1 MFQEVEGSRFQ
12 TNRHMKVVCSSTL
25 SSCRLYPQEIFLVL
39 ISVTDRIDPSAIMRP
54 EGCQWKFAMTP
65 SGKNWSV
72 SGFHREVDENCNL
85 LGYFAAS
92 SDNSLP
98 TFRDKLSVPSRVK
111 TPKRLM
117 WKSLE
122 ETTLLSSTT
131 TPSLPGYSNRKHV
144 DTFTSQS
151 LGMTFS

>member
-12 TNRHMKVVCSSTL
+12 TNRHMKVVWSSTL

-117 WKSLE
+117 WKRLE
-122 ETTLLSSTT
+122 ENPHPLFHYH
-131 TPSLPGYSNRKHV
+131 PLPGCSNRKHV